1 MAKPQIDPRGPR
13 FGAAITATALAVTIY
28 LGLDASTEAA
38 AFALLIVLTA
48 LFAIGAIFGTS
59 KHPYA
64 WLFKTFV
71 RPRLATPTE
80 LEDAA
85 PPQFAQAVGLFV
97 AGVGVVLHL
106 AGVEYGLVGAAA
118 AAFVA
123 SFLNSVFNYCLGC
136 QIYLGLKRLK
146 VIR

>member
-38 AFALLIVLTA
+38 AFALLLVLNG

-71 RPRLATPTE
+71 RPRLGAPTE

-85 PPQFAQAVGLFV
+85 PPQFAQVVGLFV
-97 AGVGVVLHL
+97 AGVGVVLSTEQQRMRL
-106 AGVEYGLVGAAA
+106 RR
-118 AAFVA
+118 
-123 SFLNSVFNYCLGC
+123 SVFHQGPTDHPCGYRASLSPQRLRAAQDC
-136 QIYLGLKRLK
+136 QRQD
-146 VIR
+146 

>member
-38 AFALLIVLTA
+38 AFALLLVLTA
-48 LFAIGAIFGTS
+48 SFAIGAIFGTS

-71 RPRLATPTE
+71 RPTMNNRLA
-80 LEDAA
+80 LE
-85 PPQFAQAVGLFV
+85 
-97 AGVGVVLHL
+97 
-106 AGVEYGLVGAAA
+106 
-118 AAFVA
+118 
-123 SFLNSVFNYCLGC
+123 N
-136 QIYLGLKRLK
+136 
-146 VIR
+146 